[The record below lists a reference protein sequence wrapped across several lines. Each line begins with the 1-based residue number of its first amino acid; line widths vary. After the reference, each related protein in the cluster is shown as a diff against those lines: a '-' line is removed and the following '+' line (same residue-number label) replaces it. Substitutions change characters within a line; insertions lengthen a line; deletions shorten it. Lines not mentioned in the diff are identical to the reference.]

1 MTKKV
6 RQMKP
11 VPFVSKKEKEKIE
24 KQKAHNYYFTVY
36 FISVCFFI

>member
-24 KQKAHNYYFTVY
+24 KQKTHNYYFTGYRIRVCV
-36 FISVCFFI
+36 FI